1 VSLRLGVWPQLLADR
16 CRLLGVETPAERPSE
31 ESAEVLKA
39 RAWDVERTISS
50 PHSEDLQGD
59 AILWLTSKY
68 RVAQGG
74 MSFAAAWAELVPMV
88 WDAQPSAELVADEA
102 PAQEPKEPPAPSG
115 LRQVLEGLLGL
126 DAPAEG
132 ADQLEAQAAPP
143 AEAP

>member
-16 CRLLGVETPAERPSE
+16 CRLLGVEAPAECP
-31 ESAEVLKA
+31 SAEYVEALKA

-50 PHSEDLQGD
+50 PHSEDPQGD

-74 MSFAAAWAELVPMV
+74 MSFAAAWAELAPAV
-88 WDAQPSAELVADEA
+88 WDAKPAELVAPEA
-102 PAQEPKEPPAPSG
+102 PAEPTPAQDG
-115 LRQVLEGLLGL
+115 
-126 DAPAEG
+126 APA
-132 ADQLEAQAAPP
+132 ADAEQLESKTAPEAP